1 MFQLCSVEVVDLIL
15 WRFAGQI
22 GNRKLWL
29 YAILMKFSEAWHLE
43 KDNFVYWR

>member
-1 MFQLCSVEVVDLIL
+1 MFQLCSVEVVDLLL

-22 GNRKLWL
+22 GNRKLD
-29 YAILMKFSEAWHLE
+29 ICESCEAWHLE